1 MRRPAVQAPGGA
13 TGLRV
18 TSTSWGAATRRGIL
32 WSTASFLGGRA
43 LTFMAVVILA
53 RLLSPSEFGVV
64 AAVTIFV
71 SLLDVVSDIGMKATV
86 VYEQEHGITSRVQT
100 AFTVNLTFAAIL
112 TVGGVLLAPLI
123 AQFFGLAHHTDLFR
137 LGSLNLLVSGLGN
150 VHDALLLRELDFR
163 RRIIPDLARG
173 IVRGIVSI
181 VLALSGLGAEA
192 LIVGMLAGSAA
203 WTAVQWSLTPF
214 RPTLSFDAGIARSM
228 AGYGSGAAVLATV
241 ASIAGTVQLA
251 VIGRAL
257 GEQALGL
264 YTVARRVPELVI
276 ETVAFN
282 VSRVSFPA
290 LARKRASDEQGLA
303 HSALMILRY
312 QALYAGPAAAGLAI
326 LASPLVVVLF
336 SPKWQ
341 DAGGVVSAVAVLSGV
356 GSIAFP
362 LGDVLKAIGK
372 QSVLITLNLIQMPV
386 VAVGIV
392 LLAPAGVVAVAWLVA
407 AGGIAFAA
415 SLAIIASRL
424 LSIRPRD
431 VLAAGRPGLVAAA
444 GVTVGAGAVRFFW
457 SDLSI
462 GPLVVGILAGTA
474 GGLVFLRAFAP
485 GAISEVAGSLRPRRT
500 LPRSPRLPGPEP
512 DRPRG

>member
-1 MRRPAVQAPGGA
+1 
-13 TGLRV
+13 V

-43 LTFMAVVILA
+43 LTFVAIVVLA
-53 RLLSPSEFGVV
+53 RVLTPSEFGVV
-64 AAVTIFV
+64 AAVTIFL
-71 SLLDVVSDIGMKATV
+71 SLLDVISDIGMKATV
-86 VYEQEHGITSRVQT
+86 VYEQEHGISSRVQT
-100 AFTVNLTFAAIL
+100 AFTVNLIFAAIL
-112 TVGGVLLAPLI
+112 TAGGVLLAPLI
-123 AQFFGLAHHTDLFR
+123 AQFFSLAHHTDLFR
-137 LGSLNLLVSGLGN
+137 LGSLNLLLTGLGN
-150 VHDALLLRELDFR
+150 MHDALLLRELDFR

-173 IVRGIVSI
+173 AVRGIVSI
-181 VLALSGLGAEA
+181 VLALRGLGAES
-192 LIVGMLAGSAA
+192 LIIGMLAGSAA
-203 WTAVQWSLTPF
+203 WTVVQWSLTPL

-228 AGYGSGAAVLATV
+228 AGYGSGAAVLAMV
-241 ASIAGTVQLA
+241 ASVAGTVQLA
-251 VIGRAL
+251 VIGKAL

-264 YTVARRVPELVI
+264 FTVARRVPELVI

-290 LARKRASDEQGLA
+290 LARKRAIDEQGLGR
-303 HSALMILRY
+303 STLMILRY

-341 DAGGVVSAVAVLSGV
+341 DAAGVLSAVAVLSGV

-372 QSVLITLNLIQMPV
+372 QSVLIALNLIQMPV

-407 AGGIAFAA
+407 AGGIAFATA
-415 SLAIIASRL
+415 LTIIACRQ
-424 LSIRPRD
+424 LSIGPRD
-431 VLAAGRPGLVAAA
+431 ATAAGRPGVVAAA
-444 GVTVGAGAVRFFW
+444 GVTLGAGAARLVW
-457 SDLSI
+457 PDPSL
-462 GPLVVGILAGTA
+462 GPLVAGILAGTA
-474 GGLVFLRAFAP
+474 CGLMFLRAFAP
-485 GAISEVAGSLRPRRT
+485 GVISEVAGSLRPPRVPR
-500 LPRSPRLPGPEP
+500 RSPRVPGPQP